1 MTEVERWSKGA
12 SAQID
17 AQLKERRR
25 NFSKRIEAIER
36 IQSAAGNLDERLI
49 ELAAQ
54 ESNLA
59 ELHLRLRDFTSLIS
73 QHGKPQQGAAAA
85 VGELRAA

>member
-25 NFSKRIEAIER
+25 TFSKRIQAIER
-36 IQSAAGNLDERLI
+36 IQNAAGNLDERLL

-54 ESNLA
+54 ESSLA
-59 ELHLRLRDFTSLIS
+59 ELHLRLNEFTSMITH
-73 QHGKPQQGAAAA
+73 QGKPAAPAA
-85 VGELRAA
+85 IGELRAA